1 MHRRVLVADSL
12 CFLLVAQ
19 VRKLSLSTSLERAE
33 EARKRHA
40 LYSDGD
46 AALEVLSFSSVFWID
61 RLVLCLLYTS
71 PSPRDATLSRMP
83 SSA

>member
-46 AALEVLSFSSVFWID
+46 AALEVLSFSSVFWVDPLALVALGRSSWWENYDCD
-61 RLVLCLLYTS
+61 RH
-71 PSPRDATLSRMP
+71 DFF
-83 SSA
+83 